1 MDQLSTTQGFVWH
14 KATNLSMHY
23 GSLAVTA
30 SKLTP
35 SKDIVLKD
43 PSQFHT
49 IGTWVKSVDNMEVFT
64 GKAIYG
70 FDVKRPGMLHAMIVR
85 PPAFGMT
92 LKNVDS
98 AEAKAMPG
106 ILEVVTFG
114 NKVAVVGKSTWEA

>member
-1 MDQLSTTQGFVWH
+1 MQAAAAQWSVPMDQLSTTQGFVWH
-14 KATNLSMHY
+14 KATNRSMHY

-70 FDVKRPGMLHAMIVR
+70 
-85 PPAFGMT
+85 
-92 LKNVDS
+92 
-98 AEAKAMPG
+98 KASCFWYDTEKCG
-106 ILEVVTFG
+106 QC
-114 NKVAVVGKSTWEA
+114 